1 MNLKVAQMILEDY
14 FEECGLDF
22 SFEKIADGIRA
33 SAQLALNG
41 IEGEIFTDVA
51 VYDGLLS
58 VLFICDLIDRNQI
71 TLHLIDKFNANE
83 SYLTAFVNSEG
94 FLTVRCN
101 VPFVD
106 EANLANA
113 LDFVFGRI
121 TDEEVKDNFITLAK
135 LTYRPVEEAEDSND
149 AN

>member
-1 MNLKVAQMILEDY
+1 MNLKIAQVILEDY
-14 FEECGLDF
+14 FNECDLDF
-22 SFEKIADGIRA
+22 EFEKIADGIRA
-33 SAQLALNG
+33 SSQLSLNG
-41 IEGEIFTDVA
+41 IDGAIFTDIA

-83 SYLTAFVNSEG
+83 SYLTAFISQDG
-94 FLTVRCN
+94 YLTIRCN
-101 VPFVD
+101 VPFVN

-121 TDEEVKDNFITLAK
+121 TDEEVKDNFITLTK
-135 LTYRPVEEAEDSND
+135 LTYQEEEKE
-149 AN
+149 

>member
-1 MNLKVAQMILEDY
+1 MNLKIAQVILEDY
-14 FEECGLDF
+14 FNECDLDF
-22 SFEKIADGIRA
+22 KFEKIADGIRA
-33 SAQLALNG
+33 SSQLSLNG
-41 IEGEIFTDVA
+41 IDGAIFTDIA

-83 SYLTAFVNSEG
+83 SYLTAFISQDG
-94 FLTVRCN
+94 YLTIRCN
-101 VPFVD
+101 VPFVN

-121 TDEEVKDNFITLAK
+121 TDEEVKDNFITLTK
-135 LTYRPVEEAEDSND
+135 LTYQEEEKE
-149 AN
+149 